1 MSVPVSPYTILALA
15 PFGPVPETGYKPRL
29 TEADIYTLDQA
40 LAEMG
45 PRFWVELPRDV
56 CPQGGLDLA
65 VTSLSGFKPENLVK
79 NTPYLAELEACRVF
93 LAQSR
98 SANAAPRG
106 VADDIKRQWPGLE
119 LDLSLPQADSGNA
132 PANGD
137 AIDDILSMVATEA
150 SSAGGSSAGAGG
162 TGGGLAD
169 WQAQVETL
177 LARALAAVFADPQFR
192 AYEAAWRGAECLAR
206 KAGVKEGGRVRL
218 LLCPVSPET
227 LADALG
233 ALAVQ
238 LIQDTPHLALVDQ
251 GFDNS
256 PASIELL
263 GQVLAFADT
272 LLVPVAASVTLDFF
286 RVGSWREL
294 SKLGYLKAAFADA
307 QYAKFRKLAE
317 HPGASR
323 LLLTLN
329 AFLSRAPYGP
339 GNAARPVAFTEA
351 APLWLS
357 PAWAVGTLAAKSVVQ
372 YGWPSRL
379 ADYRT
384 IFLEELAVFDSG
396 EGPAATQGLFDEN
409 RIAELLEA
417 GFSPVVA
424 ARGRDTAMLPRQTA
438 LDGGSFVFQLFFG
451 RVVSHLLQARENA
464 PESAQSDPAGAVR
477 QALMN
482 LFNQTDQTP
491 PPDMTVD
498 AGQEP
503 GQEEGGRIPVTIAFT
518 PPRAVMGGER
528 LTFGFGW

>member
-15 PFGPVPETGYKPRL
+15 PFGPVPASGYKPRL
-29 TEADIYTLDQA
+29 TEADIYTLDEA
-40 LAEMG
+40 LAQIG

-56 CPQGGLDLA
+56 CPQGGLDVA
-65 VTSLSGFKPENLVK
+65 VTSLAGFRPENLVR
-79 NTPYLAELEACRVF
+79 NTPYLADLDACRTF
-93 LAQSR
+93 LAQAR
-98 SANAAPRG
+98 SANAAPQA
-106 VADDIKRQWPGLE
+106 VAADVSRQWPGLE
-119 LDLSLPQADSGNA
+119 LDLFLPQAA
-132 PANGD
+132 PAHESANAD
-137 AIDDILSMVATEA
+137 AIDDILSMVATGA
-150 SSAGGSSAGAGG
+150 SP
-162 TGGGLAD
+162 GGGAPGVPGSLAG

-177 LARALAAVFADPQFR
+177 LARALAAIFADGQFR
-192 AYEAAWRGAECLAR
+192 TYEAAWRGAECLAR

-218 LLCPVSPET
+218 LLCPVSPDT

-272 LLVPVAASVTLDFF
+272 LLVPVVAPVTLDFF
-286 RVGSWREL
+286 RVASWREL

-307 QYAKFRKLAE
+307 QYAKFRKLAD

-323 LLLTLN
+323 LMLTLN
-329 AFLSRAPYGP
+329 GFLSRAPYGP

-351 APLWLS
+351 APLWIS
-357 PAWAVGTLAAKSVVQ
+357 PAWAVGALAAKSVIQ

-379 ADYRT
+379 SDYRT

-417 GFSPVVA
+417 GFSPVVG
-424 ARGRDTAMLPRQTA
+424 ARGRDMVMLPRQTA

-464 PESAQSDPAGAVR
+464 PDSAQDSPAGAVR
-477 QALMN
+477 QALMD

-491 PPDMTVD
+491 PPDLTVD
-498 AGQEP
+498 A

-518 PPRAVMGGER
+518 PPRTVMGGER